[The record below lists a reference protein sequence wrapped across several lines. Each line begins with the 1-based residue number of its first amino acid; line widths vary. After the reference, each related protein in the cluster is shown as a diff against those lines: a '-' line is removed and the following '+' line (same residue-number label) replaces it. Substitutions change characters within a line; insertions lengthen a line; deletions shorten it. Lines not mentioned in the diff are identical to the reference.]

1 AGSARVDVATAVDI
15 MLTDQTVRVAD
26 SVLSG
31 PLGYGLSALLLG
43 RSSTTRQGI
52 FVLPGIIDADYT
64 GVIKIMVYT
73 LLPPVSIPASS
84 KIAQLVPFNACVP
97 KTEKRQRGDKG
108 FGSTGV
114 PTILFTTELK
124 KGKPEATVKLAN
136 PFQES
141 IVLRMILDNGANVTI
156 V

>member
-1 AGSARVDVATAVDI
+1 AGSAGVDVATAVDI
-15 MLTDQTVRVAD
+15 TLTDQTARVVD
-26 SVLSG
+26 SILSG
-31 PLGYGLSALLLG
+31 PLGHGLSAFLLG
-43 RSSTTRQGI
+43 PSSATRQGI
-52 FVLPGIIDADYT
+52 FVLPGIIDADCT

-73 LLPPVSIPASS
+73 LFPPVSIPAGS

-108 FGSTGV
+108 FGSTGA
-114 PTILFTTELK
+114 PTIRFTTGIK
-124 KGKPEATVKLAN
+124 KGKPEETVKLTN

-141 IVLRMILDNGANVTI
+141 IVLRMILDTGADVTM